1 MMHIE
6 DIDLHARAQPSRAPA
21 SGVSRDRRS
30 RYWVARSER
39 RRENTERLR
48 VFLAGAITI
57 IAFEDDAA
65 TAAIC
70 APRWKWRAPPIGPY
84 DPLIAAQA
92 LRLKATLVT
101 RQCRGVRTRARARLP
116 ELDRQA

>member
-65 TAAIC
+65 AAGDLRAALEMAG
-70 APRWKWRAPPIGPY
+70 APDR
-84 DPLIAAQA
+84 PL
-92 LRLKATLVT
+92 
-101 RQCRGVRTRARARLP
+101 
-116 ELDRQA
+116 